1 MLRIASGYHTRLMAF
16 LNMESSTWPYPKMLQ
31 DLFDDSFVFNKGD
44 DPHGTGTSGTHEG
57 INFIYFLYQLCSFSP
72 ESLVGQ
78 LRFQN
83 IRGLIV
89 CLSFLAT
96 SPTYAAVVA
105 IVTNHLF
112 SLVGNARTHSSQP
125 LQRIEHFGFL
135 LVFGLVFHLAGF
147 PMVGHPFPGER
158 RTNNIPGQILHG
170 FFIPGQNARPGEYV
184 KSGMP
189 PFIQK

>member
-31 DLFDDSFVFNKGD
+31 DLFDDSFIFNKGD

-96 SPTYAAVVA
+96 SPTYVAVVA
-105 IVTNHLF
+105 IVKTICSPLLGTREHIAAN
-112 SLVGNARTHSSQP
+112 HSSASNT
-125 LQRIEHFGFL
+125 
-135 LVFGLVFHLAGF
+135 LVSFSSLDWYATWPVS
-147 PMVGHPFPGER
+147 R
-158 RTNNIPGQILHG
+158 W
-170 FFIPGQNARPGEYV
+170 
-184 KSGMP
+184 
-189 PFIQK
+189 